1 MTIEQLKDKAHS
13 LPLAPGVY
21 IMMDVSGEV
30 VYVGKAK
37 QLKNRVSQYF
47 VNLGSHN
54 EKTKAMVAQV
64 DNFDVIVVESEFEAL
79 VLEASLIKRHK
90 PHYNILLK
98 DDKGFPFIRL
108 HLREEYPRLTVMNK
122 MGSASDGAKYF
133 GPFGGRGTT
142 FDIVDALLLAF
153 QMPTCRRVFPRDIG
167 KERPC
172 LNYHMKKC
180 SGYCRP
186 ETEQSF
192 YLENMRQILRI
203 LEGGSKEVARE
214 VQGQM
219 EQAAED
225 MRFEK
230 AAELRDRLRSLER
243 LAQKQKVVGSLP
255 DSDYVGYY
263 KGAKKA
269 CFVVLHYTDG
279 EVAGKDYQML
289 VGGTDEEEG
298 ELLSSLLA
306 QYYIG
311 RSALPRQIL
320 LPIELPEQEGLEK
333 ILTEEA
339 GRKVELHAPQRGEK
353 RALLML
359 AQKNAYEEVERQTTR
374 EERQSK
380 LMELLGKLLQLPQ
393 APRRLEAFDISNTG
407 DSDIVASMVVFEDAK
422 PRRNSYRRFKLKTL
436 DGADDYAAMYEVL
449 TRRFA
454 RYLDGD
460 ETFAPLPDVLLID
473 GGATHAGVAEAVC
486 NECNLSIPVFGMV
499 KDNRHRT
506 RALITADGREIGIQA
521 TQVVFALIGTIQEE
535 VHRFAI
541 EYHRQLRSKSVKGS
555 TLDKIE
561 GVGEKRRSDLLKHF
575 KSIKSIKAADLE
587 QLQAVVPKN
596 TAQAVYDFFRQEE
609 QEP

>member
-1 MTIEQLKDKAHS
+1 MTMEQLKDKAHS
-13 LPLAPGVY
+13 LSLKPGVY
-21 IMMDVSGEV
+21 IMMDVSGQV
-30 VYVGKAK
+30 IYVGKAK
-37 QLKNRVSQYF
+37 QLKSRVSQYF
-47 VNLGSHN
+47 VNMGSHN
-54 EKTKAMVAQV
+54 EKTKAMVSQI
-64 DNFDVIVVESEFEAL
+64 DHFDVIVVGSEFEAL

-108 HLREEYPRLTVMNK
+108 HLREEYPRLTVVNK
-122 MGSASDGAKYF
+122 MGSAGDGAKYF

-153 QMPTCRRVFPRDIG
+153 QMPSCRRVFPRDIG

-172 LNYHMKKC
+172 LNHHMKKC

-186 ETEQSF
+186 DTEQNL
-192 YLENMRQILRI
+192 YLENIRQILRI

-214 VQGQM
+214 VQAQM

-225 MRFEK
+225 MHFEK

-243 LAQKQKVVGSLP
+243 LAQRQKVVGSLP

-269 CFVVLHYTDG
+269 CFVVLHYADG

-289 VGGTDEEEG
+289 NGGTDEKEAEI
-298 ELLSSLLA
+298 LSSLLA

-311 RSALPRQIL
+311 RSALPKQIL
-320 LPIELPEQEGLEK
+320 IPAELPDQESLSK
-333 ILTEEA
+333 ILSEEA

-380 LMELLGKLLQLPQ
+380 LMELLGKLLQLEE

-422 PRRNSYRRFKLKTL
+422 PKRNSYRRFKLKTL
-436 DGADDYAAMYEVL
+436 DGADDYAAMHEVL
-449 TRRFA
+449 TRRFV
-454 RYLDGD
+454 RYLEGD
-460 ETFAPLPDVLLID
+460 EKFAPLPDVLLID

-486 NECNLSIPVFGMV
+486 NELGITLPIFGMV

-521 TQVVFALIGTIQEE
+521 TQAIFSFIGSMQEE

-541 EYHRQLRSKSVKGS
+541 EYHRQLRSKSVRGS

-561 GVGEKRRSDLLKHF
+561 GVGEKRRSELLKHF
-575 KSIKSIKAADLE
+575 KSIGNIRLAGLE
-587 QLQAVVPKN
+587 ELQAVVPKN
-596 TAQAVYDFFRQEE
+596 AAQAVYEYFRQEE
-609 QEP
+609 QEA

>member
-1 MTIEQLKDKAHS
+1 VTMEQLKDKAHS
-13 LPLAPGVY
+13 LPLKPGVY
-21 IMMDVSGEV
+21 IMMDVSGQV
-30 VYVGKAK
+30 IYVGKAK
-37 QLKNRVSQYF
+37 QLKSRVSQYF
-47 VNLGSHN
+47 ANMGSHN
-54 EKTKAMVAQV
+54 EKTKAMVSQI
-64 DNFDVIVVESEFEAL
+64 DHFDVIVVGSEFEAL

-108 HLREEYPRLTVMNK
+108 HLREEYPRLTVVNK
-122 MGSASDGAKYF
+122 MGSAGDGAKYF

-153 QMPTCRRVFPRDIG
+153 QMPSCRRVFPRDIG

-172 LNYHMKKC
+172 LNHHMKKC
-180 SGYCRP
+180 SGYCHP
-186 ETEQSF
+186 GTDQNL
-192 YLENMRQILRI
+192 YLENIRQILRI

-214 VQGQM
+214 VQAQM

-225 MRFEK
+225 MHFEK

-243 LAQKQKVVGSLP
+243 LAQRQKVVGSLP

-289 VGGTDEEEG
+289 IGGTDEKEVEI
-298 ELLSSLLA
+298 LSSLLA

-311 RSALPRQIL
+311 RSALPKQIL
-320 LPIELPEQEGLEK
+320 IPAELPDQESLSK
-333 ILTEEA
+333 ILSEEA

-380 LMELLGKLLQLPQ
+380 LMELLGKLLQLEE

-422 PRRNSYRRFKLKTL
+422 PKRNSYRRFKLKTL
-436 DGADDYAAMYEVL
+436 DGADDYAAMHEVL
-449 TRRFA
+449 TRRFV
-454 RYLDGD
+454 RYLEGD
-460 ETFAPLPDVLLID
+460 EKFAPLPDVLLID

-486 NECNLSIPVFGMV
+486 NELGITLPIFGMV

-521 TQVVFALIGTIQEE
+521 TQAIFSFIGSMQEE

-541 EYHRQLRSKSVKGS
+541 EYHRQLRSKSVRGS

-561 GVGEKRRSDLLKHF
+561 GVGEKRRSELLKHF
-575 KSIKSIKAADLE
+575 KSIGNIRSAGLE
-587 QLQAVVPKN
+587 ELQAVVPKN
-596 TAQAVYDFFRQEE
+596 TAQAVYEYFRQEE
-609 QEP
+609 QEA

>member
-1 MTIEQLKDKAHS
+1 MGELKEKAHS
-13 LPLAPGVY
+13 LPLKPGVY
-21 IMMDVSGEV
+21 IMMDVSGQV
-30 VYVGKAK
+30 IYVGKAK
-37 QLKNRVSQYF
+37 LLKNRVSQYF
-47 VNLGSHN
+47 VNLSSHN
-54 EKTKAMVAQV
+54 EKTKAMVSLV
-64 DNFDVIVVESEFEAL
+64 DHFDVIVVESEFEAL

-108 HLREEYPRLTVMNK
+108 HLKEEYPRLTVMNK
-122 MGSASDGAKYF
+122 MGTAQDGAKYF

-186 ETEQSF
+186 ETDQSH
-192 YLENMRQILRI
+192 YMENMQQILRI
-203 LEGGSKEVARE
+203 LEGGSKDVAHE
-214 VQGQM
+214 VQSQM

-263 KGAKKA
+263 KGVKKA

-289 VGGTDEEEG
+289 AGGTDEEEA
-298 ELLSSLLA
+298 EVLSSLLG

-320 LPIELPEQEGLEK
+320 LPVELHDQESLAK
-333 ILTEEA
+333 ILSEEA

-380 LMELLGKLLQLPQ
+380 LMELLGKVLQLEQ
-393 APRRLEAFDISNTG
+393 TPRRLEAFDISNTG
-407 DSDIVASMVVFEDAK
+407 DSDIVASMVVFEDARPK
-422 PRRNSYRRFKLKTL
+422 RNSYRRFKLKTL

-449 TRRFA
+449 TRRFV

-460 ETFAPLPDVLLID
+460 EKFAPLPDVLLID

-486 NECNLSIPVFGMV
+486 NELNIDMPIFGMV
-499 KDNRHRT
+499 KDDRHRT

-521 TQVVFALIGTIQEE
+521 TQVIFSLIGSIQEE

-575 KSIKSIKAADLE
+575 KSIKGIRTATLE
-587 QLQAVVPKN
+587 ELQAVVPKN
-596 TAQAVYDFFRQEE
+596 TAQAVYEYFQQEE
-609 QEP
+609 QAQ